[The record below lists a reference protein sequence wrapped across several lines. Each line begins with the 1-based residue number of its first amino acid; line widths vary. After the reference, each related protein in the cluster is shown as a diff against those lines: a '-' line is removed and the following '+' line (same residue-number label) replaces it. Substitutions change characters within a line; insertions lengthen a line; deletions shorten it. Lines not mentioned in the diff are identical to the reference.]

1 MLERE
6 QTSCNTA
13 IKLTLQTRRLSMEVL
28 LLSADAAEGKNLH
41 LKAARW
47 MEAFTGEVECK
58 MRLRLHNK
66 VSRRKG
72 KVSDSTRYIKS
83 PPGGH
88 SREKSFLSR
97 AFRWHR
103 VEPLIITEW
112 LNCVCM
118 SRSKFQCENEM
129 KIKSWASSAGELSPE
144 KPSGKKQLRDEL
156 QVASRHEDCQQL
168 SAKLLEEFQRQTK
181 FDEGCKL
188 CQQWANLPAGENF
201 YRMRTLALV
210 PCTAWTD
217 RN

>member
-1 MLERE
+1 MRPKEKICISKQLVEW
-6 QTSCNTA
+6 
-13 IKLTLQTRRLSMEVL
+13 KL
-28 LLSADAAEGKNLH
+28 
-41 LKAARW
+41 
-47 MEAFTGEVECK
+47 
-58 MRLRLHNK
+58 LRVKSNVK
-66 VSRRKG
+66 C
-72 KVSDSTRYIKS
+72 DWDCIIKS
-83 PPGGH
+83 RGGKEKFTTPH
-88 SREKSFLSR
+88 DTSNHLPAATREKKSFLSR
-97 AFRWHR
+97 AFRWHQ

-129 KIKSWASSAGELSPE
+129 KIKSWASSAGELSVCYHQKSRAE
-144 KPSGKKQLRDEL
+144 KKQLRDEL